1 MVNTFRKLLISNKG
15 RRDLP
20 GAKREASRYG
30 WTRSYFFTPG
40 MISFLL
46 VPTYI
51 LHHPDNQVVV
61 AQIEPFL
68 FPWHTSL
75 DMEMVDREILLSS
88 RHFDDVAVQDV
99 SPEK

>member
-1 MVNTFRKLLISNKG
+1 MVNTFRKLLISCKG

-20 GAKREASRYG
+20 GAKREASRFG

-46 VPTYI
+46 VPTSYI
-51 LHHPDNQVVV
+51 ILTIRLLSHKSS
-61 AQIEPFL
+61 L
-68 FPWHTSL
+68 TSL